1 MAKLD
6 HKRVDLFY
14 EKLTG
19 EKPGR
24 RGGWKI
30 EQRNIAQKPHSLRR
44 RQKRMRY
51 RIQLDRAG
59 GEAKTVA
66 LREGT

>member
-19 EKPGR
+19 EKLGR
-24 RGGWKI
+24 RGGCKI
-30 EQRNIAQKPHSLRR
+30 EQRNIAQKPRSLRR
-44 RQKRMRY
+44 RQKRN

>member
-6 HKRVDLFY
+6 HKGVDLFY

-24 RGGWKI
+24 RGWKI
-30 EQRNIAQKPHSLRR
+30 EQRNIAQKPRTLRR
-44 RQKRMRY
+44 RQKRN